1 MKKMAVILS
10 VLTAVMLV
18 LCVHG
23 WVSFGDALESVQTE
37 ALISE
42 NSTDMVGED
51 ETSEARYDS
60 GDISE
65 SSPWDSEFWE
75 SGPWDSGPWDSE
87 FWESSPPITDPPI
100 TDPPITDPPITDPP
114 ITDPPITDPP
124 ITVPPTAY
132 ERYREAVDHLQN
144 ADTIEATASMTATTV
159 IGRYTATVLSTLT
172 LRATGLMGSN
182 PVSRTVMMTELP
194 GATVTEDV
202 YAEKGWLYYTVED
215 GCYKIKVEPSDP
227 VGNLM
232 GAWLSEELFAE
243 AVISEDGDRLT
254 MTLMLTG
261 EAFLTCYPELA
272 ERLSAEKPLTVE
284 DVKDVSVSYTVNGEG
299 QFTSMTMAYTVIT
312 QDAANGRIERRVSQT
327 VTLFKLGQDVTVE
340 APPGYASYPTSR
352 FA

>member
-1 MKKMAVILS
+1 MKKMVVILS

-51 ETSEARYDS
+51 ETSEARCDS

-75 SGPWDSGPWDSE
+75 SS
-87 FWESSPPITDPPI
+87 
-100 TDPPITDPPITDPP
+100 
-114 ITDPPITDPP
+114 PPITDPP

-202 YAEKGWLYYTVED
+202 YAEKGWLYYTAED

-232 GAWLSEELFAE
+232 GAWLSEGLFAE

-272 ERLSAEKPLTVE
+272 ERLSAGKPLTVE

-312 QDAANGRIERRVSQT
+312 QDAVNGRIERRVSQT
-327 VTLFKLGQDVTVE
+327 VTLFKIGQDVTVE